1 VSALW
6 GRSFTET
13 KLVSN
18 SRWIN
23 E

>member
-6 GRSFTET
+6 RRSFTET